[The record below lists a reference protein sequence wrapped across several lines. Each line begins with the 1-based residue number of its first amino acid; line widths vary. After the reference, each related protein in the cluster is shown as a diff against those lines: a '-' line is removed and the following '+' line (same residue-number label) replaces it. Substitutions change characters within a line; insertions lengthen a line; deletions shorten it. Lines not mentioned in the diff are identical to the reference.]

1 MTGHTCRT
9 RRHERGTPLATL
21 AVVSDV
27 PLWKIAGYETGAG
40 RLSED
45 EQSRVEDA
53 LDRID
58 ALCVVLLPARI
69 DLSNCAALRE
79 ALEAYERGDAPWFRE
94 HSKPAEN
101 PAAITF

>member
-9 RRHERGTPLATL
+9 RRHARGAPLATL

-58 ALCVVLLPARI
+58 ALCVALLPARI

-79 ALEAYERGDAPWFRE
+79 ALSAFESGNAPWLESYR
-94 HSKPAEN
+94 KPPERI
-101 PAAITF
+101 PVVTF